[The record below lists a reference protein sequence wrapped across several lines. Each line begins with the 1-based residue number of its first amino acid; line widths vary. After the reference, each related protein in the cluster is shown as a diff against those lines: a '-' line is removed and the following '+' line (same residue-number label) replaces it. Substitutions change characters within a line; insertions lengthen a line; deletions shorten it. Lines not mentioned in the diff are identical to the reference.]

1 MSFKEETILNQLEEL
16 LGKEF
21 TIPEFAKSY
30 QYDVQNFA
38 EYFFE
43 LDKENKIDFILTS
56 KGAIRLKH
64 VLNKSINLEN
74 VDNNK
79 FTFPKDI
86 ELYKLIIFSMGLE
99 INLRMEFDK
108 CMADDSL
115 VEKLKKMDEDEIL
128 EFLKIRA
135 DFYKEENQAELDK
148 VKEDREKIR
157 LIEENK
163 NKSESLTEAEKKKIG
178 EAQKKYQTGKEAKV
192 IKKAKNQRN
201 KKKNIQEDLR
211 TKHEKEKQ
219 INLLMYGI
227 EETNQAREI
236 RLKNEKDKEQ
246 QTVAYLKRIKAR
258 KEKASNYKVGQVLYG
273 KVVKVIQFGV
283 FVDIGEADGFINT
296 SKIEG
301 ATLKKYA
308 KKFSYGKEIKCEITN
323 IDLKRGN
330 IDLVPTSK
338 NITNLG
344 KYEVSDAPTKEDI
357 SNHIDEKEIQRVD
370 STIENIISYGG
381 KDSLSFFIRLIK
393 KNIKD
398 NPHEWSLTLPKNKK
412 NTIRLNNFGL
422 EGSYINDKGIM
433 IVVMHPDGKASVS
446 IQYLINRFVSVKNR
460 QGKYRKVPKAVPAFL
475 SFEDIKGNKQAL
487 YSGYCNFFTHASNT
501 GKNSWKS
508 AHSKYAVEQLSKL
521 HSEELSQ
528 PEYLN

>member
-115 VEKLKKMDEDEIL
+115 VEKLKKMDEDEIP

-163 NKSESLTEAEKKKIG
+163 NKSESLTEAEKKK
-178 EAQKKYQTGKEAKV
+178 
-192 IKKAKNQRN
+192 NRWS
-201 KKKNIQEDLR
+201 
-211 TKHEKEKQ
+211 TK
-219 INLLMYGI
+219 
-227 EETNQAREI
+227 
-236 RLKNEKDKEQ
+236 
-246 QTVAYLKRIKAR
+246 
-258 KEKASNYKVGQVLYG
+258 
-273 KVVKVIQFGV
+273 
-283 FVDIGEADGFINT
+283 
-296 SKIEG
+296 
-301 ATLKKYA
+301 
-308 KKFSYGKEIKCEITN
+308 
-323 IDLKRGN
+323 
-330 IDLVPTSK
+330 
-338 NITNLG
+338 
-344 KYEVSDAPTKEDI
+344 EVSNWKR
-357 SNHIDEKEIQRVD
+357 S
-370 STIENIISYGG
+370 
-381 KDSLSFFIRLIK
+381 
-393 KNIKD
+393 
-398 NPHEWSLTLPKNKK
+398 
-412 NTIRLNNFGL
+412 
-422 EGSYINDKGIM
+422 
-433 IVVMHPDGKASVS
+433 
-446 IQYLINRFVSVKNR
+446 
-460 QGKYRKVPKAVPAFL
+460 
-475 SFEDIKGNKQAL
+475 KGNKESKKSDKQKEK
-487 YSGYCNFFTHASNT
+487 YSRRFKNKTRK
-501 GKNSWKS
+501 GKTNKS
-508 AHSKYAVEQLSKL
+508 FDVRYRGN
-521 HSEELSQ
+521 Q
-528 PEYLN
+528 PG